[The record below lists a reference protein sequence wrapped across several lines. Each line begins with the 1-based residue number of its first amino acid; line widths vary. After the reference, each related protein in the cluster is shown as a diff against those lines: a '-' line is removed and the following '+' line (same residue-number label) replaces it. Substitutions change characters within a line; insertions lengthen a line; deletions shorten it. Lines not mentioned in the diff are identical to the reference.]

1 MATVFTIPL
10 ELNNGITGTD
20 AKAMQDIMKRFLQLN
35 QKFGADNVG
44 ANVTIEVSDVHVDEI
59 IPRSPSSSTTTA
71 TGEEG
76 PVVRERRMKKTSSS
90 SSKSKQGGERGV
102 NEKEMDIGDIGN
114 RIESSPTVSI
124 VTSEVVARV
133 RISCNVYPHR
143 PLEIDPGFQFVP
155 RLLGGFAAGDFESY
169 LYQLASSSSTF
180 ASPAREE
187 EQIIGDSTNNADVG
201 TGDEFDIDSIDGDE
215 TIQQKKKEKAKKS
228 QKTTADDVSDQL
240 SARTGSVAAATE
252 QTSVSTSDAPIHW
265 WDHVMNN
272 KALFIGAIVG
282 VSMLVMLVI
291 SAAIIGIRRRR
302 RNRDV
307 DEFEDSAER
316 PTIFYDEEGRQV
328 IMAPRGP
335 DRYVMSAPTPTNAMW
350 KKQASSTR
358 SKKRYA
364 FSPKGI
370 VDDDSPS
377 GRDNKELSQ
386 QEKQW
391 QSLQLEQMNEEQ
403 RRDDWEQ
410 QQIAG
415 AFPSN
420 KANCDSS
427 VVGLVVNAHDDK
439 PNNNGANSTPKEK
452 SRGNYNSRSIPVF
465 GTGMFGGQKQPPTT
479 PRRSYFHLDSGGV
492 GSPMSNAPNPPS
504 HPRNALA
511 MQRKQQQQGQ

>member
-1 MATVFTIPL
+1 
-10 ELNNGITGTD
+10 
-20 AKAMQDIMKRFLQLN
+20 MKRFLQLN
-35 QKFGADNVG
+35 QRFGAENVD

-59 IPRSPSSSTTTA
+59 IPRSSSSATA
-71 TGEEG
+71 TGDEG
-76 PVVRERRMKKTSSS
+76 PVVRERRMKKSPSS
-90 SSKSKQGGERGV
+90 SSKSKQGDERDA
-102 NEKEMDIGDIGN
+102 NEEDMDIGADDIGN

-124 VTSEVVARV
+124 ITSEVAARV

-143 PLEIDPGFQFVP
+143 PLEVDPGFQFVP

-180 ASPAREE
+180 ASPASEE
-187 EQIIGDSTNNADVG
+187 EKIIGDSTNRADDVEV
-201 TGDEFDIDSIDGDE
+201 DEIDSDSIDGDE
-215 TIQQKKKEKAKKS
+215 TLEKKNKGKGKKS
-228 QKTTADDVSDQL
+228 QEMTANDVGDQL
-240 SARTGSVAAATE
+240 SARTESIAAATE
-252 QTSVSTSDAPIHW
+252 QTSSNTGDDPAHW
-265 WDHVMNN
+265 WNYVVNN

-302 RNRDV
+302 RNSRDV
-307 DEFEDSAER
+307 DEFEGSEER

-350 KKQASSTR
+350 KKQASTTR

-377 GRDNKELSQ
+377 GRRDNKALSQ

-391 QSLQLEQMNEEQ
+391 QDLQFEQMNEQQ
-403 RRDDWEQ
+403 RRDNWEE

-420 KANCDSS
+420 KTNCDSS
-427 VVGLVVNAHDDK
+427 VVGLVVHAQDDEE
-439 PNNNGANSTPKEK
+439 PNNNDSNVTPKEK
-452 SRGNYNSRSIPVF
+452 SRGKYNSRSIPVF
-465 GTGMFGGQKQPPTT
+465 GTGMFGGQKPPPTT
-479 PRRSYFHLDSGGV
+479 PRRSYFHLDSGV
-492 GSPMSNAPNPPS
+492 GSPMSNAPEPPS

-511 MQRKQQQQGQ
+511 MQRKQQQQNQ